1 MSFTRDKT
9 NKMINANLNPQ
20 VIVSQIPTSLDLR
33 NLYKGIIK
41 QMNCYFSPVVLVSVK
56 TVYM

>member
-1 MSFTRDKT
+1 
-9 NKMINANLNPQ
+9 MINANLNPQ

-41 QMNCYFSPVVLVSVK
+41 QMYCYFSSCNTLLVWK
-56 TVYM
+56 QFIWEEK